1 MDTLSGKRYSF
12 KKKASVRFRPINARV
27 LFFDNWGGQTLDDIN
42 LSEKEGG
49 GQKELEVND
58 DHVFIQ
64 EFIHVNG
71 NGKKK
76 NGGRSRLDELFQNNE
91 SENVVEIK
99 KGEDGKKRGERVK
112 V

>member
-1 MDTLSGKRYSF
+1 MGMER
-12 KKKASVRFRPINARV
+12 
-27 LFFDNWGGQTLDDIN
+27 
-42 LSEKEGG
+42 
-49 GQKELEVND
+49 
-58 DHVFIQ
+58 
-64 EFIHVNG
+64 
-71 NGKKK
+71 KK